1 MTPVRTIPRRQS
13 TNCQAPR
20 TSTIR
25 QTVSTADALG
35 AAAPAGTSARAG
47 PLAAPLERVA
57 RPSRRQSPDSNDVI
71 YELVASHARGAVF
84 GTPHAASTSTKA
96 SSARG
101 TKLLR
106 PFAPTRRPPR
116 LGSRH
121 TRTTARPARM
131 SSTRASASTASQRLT
146 RASTP
151 VVIDGLEDASEDHEG
166 LQLQRSQRV
175 RT

>member
-84 GTPHAASTSTKA
+84 GTPHAVADRVDINEGVEREGHEAAPPVRSDSAATASGF
-96 SSARG
+96 SAH
-101 TKLLR
+101 
-106 PFAPTRRPPR
+106 AY
-116 LGSRH
+116 H
-121 TRTTARPARM
+121 
-131 SSTRASASTASQRLT
+131 SASGAHVLDARFSFNSVS
-146 RASTP
+146 A
-151 VVIDGLEDASEDHEG
+151 IDA
-166 LQLQRSQRV
+166 R
-175 RT
+175 

>member
-84 GTPHAASTSTKA
+84 GTPHAVAD
-96 SSARG
+96 R
-101 TKLLR
+101 
-106 PFAPTRRPPR
+106 
-116 LGSRH
+116 
-121 TRTTARPARM
+121 
-131 SSTRASASTASQRLT
+131 
-146 RASTP
+146 
-151 VVIDGLEDASEDHEG
+151 VDINEG
-166 LQLQRSQRV
+166 VEREGQRSC
-175 RT
+175 